1 MVVGEPQILGQVKQS
16 WTVGREVG
24 AVKTMLDPLLQ
35 RAFSVAKKV
44 RTETQIGNTTVS
56 VASVAAELARKIFGS
71 LAGKTVL
78 LVGAGKMSDL
88 AARHLIQQGATT
100 LLVCNRTE
108 AKAQAIADALR
119 TPAITTGVIPLDQLH
134 EQAYRADIVITSTG
148 AGQIFTPESARALLQ
163 RRKNRPVFFIDIA
176 VPRDVAPEVNKVDGC
191 FVYDIDDLQQVA
203 MQNKAV
209 RNREAEAA
217 ESIVTREVA
226 RYTDR
231 ISQAPVTESIKE
243 LLLGAEELRQQEIAR
258 TLHQLTRDPLTA
270 DQLSAI
276 DRLTKSLTGK
286 LLHPQIAALR
296 EMAAE
301 RDSDE

>member
-1 MVVGEPQILGQVKQS
+1 
-16 WTVGREVG
+16 
-24 AVKTMLDPLLQ
+24 
-35 RAFSVAKKV
+35 
-44 RTETQIGNTTVS
+44 
-56 VASVAAELARKIFGS
+56 
-71 LAGKTVL
+71 
-78 LVGAGKMSDL
+78 VGAGKMSDL
-88 AARHLIQQGATT
+88 TARHLIQQGATT
-100 LLVCNRTE
+100 LLVANRTE
-108 AKAQAIADALR
+108 SKAQAIADALR
-119 TPAITTGVIPLDQLH
+119 TPSITTGVIPLDQLH
-134 EQAYRADIVITSTG
+134 EQAHRADIVITSTG
-148 AGQIFTPESARALLQ
+148 AGQIFTTENARALLQ

-226 RYTDR
+226 RYSDR

-243 LLLGAEELRQQEIAR
+243 LLLGAEEVRLQEIAR
-258 TLHQLTRDPLTA
+258 TMHQLAQQPLSA
-270 DQLSAI
+270 EQMSAI

-296 EMAAE
+296 ETAAE
-301 RDSDE
+301 RESDE